1 MLITEERLSEEI
13 KRHITDPEYGGEA
26 IQYATQISQAINALG
41 AEDVLDYGAGKGEL
55 HRHLVLDHRVAL
67 HLYDPAISNISQ
79 TPEPH
84 EMTLC
89 INVLDC
95 VEDECIDAV
104 LDDLK
109 RCTLK
114 ASFIVIK
121 ETEKDMEWWIPKLMD
136 RFRIESLVRSNMDFF
151 IIASAKEWQ

>member
-1 MLITEERLSEEI
+1 MLISEERRSEEVR
-13 KRHITDPEYGGEA
+13 KHITDPEYGGESVQWA
-26 IQYATQISQAINALG
+26 AQISQAINALG

-67 HLYDPAISNISQ
+67 HLYDPAIKQISEP
-79 TPEPH
+79 PEPH

-95 VEDECIDAV
+95 VEKDCLDNV

-109 RCTLK
+109 RCTQK
-114 ASFIVIK
+114 ATFIVIRD
-121 ETEKDMEWWIPKLMD
+121 EDMEGWIPKIMD
-136 RFRIESLVRSNMDFF
+136 RFRIESLVRSDVDFF
-151 IIASAKEWQ
+151 IIASARDEH